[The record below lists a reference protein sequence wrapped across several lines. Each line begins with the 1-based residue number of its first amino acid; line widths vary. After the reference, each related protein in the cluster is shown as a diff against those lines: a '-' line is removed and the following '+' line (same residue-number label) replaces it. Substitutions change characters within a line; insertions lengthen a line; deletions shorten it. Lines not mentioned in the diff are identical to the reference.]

1 MTQTREAQIA
11 ARVQE
16 LKNLAHATS
25 AAFTPADAKVLER
38 RQVAVLTE
46 FLAELQQ
53 LSAKPNVP
61 TKFPPDGLSKNSGA
75 ITARVVSLPKRG

>member
-38 RQVAVLTE
+38 RLVVP

-61 TKFPPDGLSKNSGA
+61 TKFPPDGLSKNSG
-75 ITARVVSLPKRG
+75 R